1 MSDDSRLRDVSQ
13 PSSVA
18 AFTWLVAGV
27 ACSLV
32 AVLGVAG
39 NQVRVGP
46 TVFVY
51 GVTVLL
57 LDLLVG
63 SSRSQVVPQRV
74 TPAVVLALLI
84 LPGHAPGVAVLV
96 NLIATILVALVA
108 RVDYLGIAHCGRAL
122 VPAAVTAIYLQS
134 GVELTSESYFFA
146 CELFVVASLL
156 TRTPRPPFRSDI
168 FLVVCYPAVALML
181 GYLSQLGGGYVLL
194 ALPLLFLLTTVDTDT
209 LLAYFQLR
217 KKLDESRTEIR
228 QTRQAQRQSELESRR
243 KGIMLV
249 RKEKQLSLLNG
260 LGRQMEAARA
270 AEDLGRFLLD
280 ESLRLT
286 GADGGLVILG
296 DPSGRVAAVLS
307 EDSGRD
313 WGLAQGEPLPASL
326 EAGISPTEPWP
337 CPLWSGG
344 RSFLTCRLGNQ
355 GWLFL
360 SRDEA
365 GVFPEFLQD
374 FFSAVGRHAGSA
386 MLALRRL
393 SEVQATALREAQEK
407 QKVADQNRNLRLLL
421 ESFEALAAGSL
432 ASDQELLARAGD
444 ALRQMTGAERVL
456 FGARPLDVYPL
467 QGSEL
472 VVNERRW
479 PSHFFRAGEGPS
491 GNLLCLSQRT
501 DAFHESQH
509 EWCILLQDFLDQ
521 TLEINSLH
529 RDLQLSYQQLKR
541 TQQEVV
547 LSSQWAA
554 AGRLAANA
562 AHELNTPLGA
572 IRIAAEHIDMHLH
585 HGGDPQPAIESM
597 ESLMRSIARCQRV
610 TDRLL
615 ITSRPADKGSDAA
628 TPQAHSFDLILADA
642 LASVQPFLRA
652 SKIQL
657 DKPEPLPDHQVMVV
671 MRDLYW
677 ALVYVLKNA
686 IDALSEENTP
696 DKRIAIRLA
705 SNQRELSI
713 TVQDNGPGVPPEV
726 KPRLFEA
733 FFTTKKLG
741 QGNGLGLSLSRTN
754 MARWGGQIDYQDTEG
769 RGATFVVKV
778 PLARG

>member
-1 MSDDSRLRDVSQ
+1 MSDDPRLPDASQ
-13 PSSVA
+13 PSAVA
-18 AFTWLVAGV
+18 AFTWLVVGV
-27 ACSLV
+27 VCSLM
-32 AVLGVAG
+32 AVLGAG
-39 NQVRVGP
+39 GSPVQVGP
-46 TVFVY
+46 AVFLY
-51 GVTVLL
+51 ALSVLL
-57 LDLLVG
+57 LDLLVS

-74 TPAVVLALLI
+74 APAVVLALLV
-84 LPGHAPGVAVLV
+84 LPEHSPAVAVMV

-122 VPAAVTAIYLQS
+122 VPAAATALYLQS
-134 GVELTSESYFFA
+134 GVELTAESYFFA

-156 TRTPRPPFRSDI
+156 TRTARPPFRSDI
-168 FLVVCYPAVALML
+168 FLVVCYPAIALML
-181 GYLSQLGGGYVLL
+181 RYLSELGGGYGLL

-217 KKLDESRTEIR
+217 KALDDSKSEIR
-228 QTRQAQRQSELESRR
+228 QSRQAQRQSELESRR

-260 LGRQMEAARA
+260 LGRHMEAARA

-286 GADGGLVILG
+286 GADSGLVVLC
-296 DPSGRVAAVLS
+296 DPAGRVAAALA
-307 EDSGRD
+307 EDSSRD
-313 WGLAQGEPLPASL
+313 WGLVPGQRLPDSL
-326 EAGISPTEPWP
+326 EAGIQSTEPWS

-344 RSFLTCRLGNQ
+344 RSFLSCRLGNQ

-360 SRDEA
+360 RRDESGA
-365 GVFPEFLQD
+365 FPDFLEE

-393 SEVQATALREAQEK
+393 HEVQATALREAQEK
-407 QKVADQNRNLRLLL
+407 QRVADQNRNLRLLL
-421 ESFEALAAGSL
+421 ESFESLAAGSL
-432 ASDQELLARAGD
+432 ASDQELLTRAAD
-444 ALRQMTGAERVL
+444 ALRVMTGAERVL
-456 FGARPLDVYPL
+456 FDARPLDVYPR
-467 QGSEL
+467 QATDL

-491 GNLLCLSQRT
+491 GNLLCLSQRA
-501 DAFHESQH
+501 DALPESQH

-615 ITSRPADKGSDAA
+615 ITSRPADKGSDAV
-628 TPQAHSFDLILADA
+628 TPQAHSFGLILADA
-642 LASVQPFLRA
+642 LASVQPFMRA

-657 DKPEPLPDHQVMVV
+657 DQPEPLPDRQVMVV

-686 IDALSEENTP
+686 VDALSEENTP
-696 DKRIAIRLA
+696 DKRISIRLE
-705 SNQRELSI
+705 SDQRELSVAI
-713 TVQDNGPGVPPEV
+713 QDNGPGVPPEV
-726 KPRLFEA
+726 KPHLFEA

-754 MARWGGQIDYQDTEG
+754 MARWGGQIEYQDTEG